1 MSWAAGYN
9 NSVAYTT
16 GYYQE
21 QSPTWLKAAL
31 VMQRVAPPADGKFT
45 YCELGFGQGLTSL
58 ILAATHPDG
67 DFYACDFNPL
77 HVIAASSIRD
87 DARLP
92 NLTLL
97 ENSFGELA
105 DGKVSLPMFDFVT
118 LHGIVSWVSHET
130 RAQIVRFLARYLKPG
145 GVVQISYNAMTAC
158 AQVQPLQRL
167 LTLHANNQGENWAG
181 AAAFARQLADTNAL
195 HFQRNP
201 DAAARVTSFA
211 SSDTRYL
218 VHEYMH
224 EQWTPFHFTDMAKE
238 LADAKLVFA
247 GSARYG
253 QMSPVAWLTDE
264 QAAIVGSIKDPLFA
278 EEVRD
283 YFCNR
288 SFRSDVFVRGK
299 ATLNDI
305 RLREH
310 AKRIHL
316 WANPK
321 AQYQQTVKIEHA
333 QVNRSDEAHRPLFDL
348 LRKSEMTLDQ
358 LFDAPELAGHGIDTI
373 MQIVRFSLA
382 AGETAIRYGDVQ
394 PRAAADRLN
403 TVLLSHAE
411 RGEKWDALASPKFAG
426 GVPVGLLD
434 QLLIAPLRAKSDP
447 KRALTS
453 DIDEL
458 VVHVERSLLN
468 TGLNLNVGERV
479 TPREEM
485 PAAIRKILDD
495 SGAALIALCDEND
508 FWPAR
513 SVK

>member
-1 MSWAAGYN
+1 
-9 NSVAYTT
+9 
-16 GYYQE
+16 
-21 QSPTWLKAAL
+21 
-31 VMQRVAPPADGKFT
+31 
-45 YCELGFGQGLTSL
+45 
-58 ILAATHPDG
+58 
-67 DFYACDFNPL
+67 
-77 HVIAASSIRD
+77 
-87 DARLP
+87 
-92 NLTLL
+92 
-97 ENSFGELA
+97 
-105 DGKVSLPMFDFVT
+105 
-118 LHGIVSWVSHET
+118 
-130 RAQIVRFLARYLKPG
+130 
-145 GVVQISYNAMTAC
+145 
-158 AQVQPLQRL
+158 
-167 LTLHANNQGENWAG
+167 
-181 AAAFARQLADTNAL
+181 
-195 HFQRNP
+195 
-201 DAAARVTSFA
+201 
-211 SSDTRYL
+211 
-218 VHEYMH
+218 MH

-458 VVHVERSLLN
+458 VAHVERSLLN

-508 FWPAR
+508 FWPAKP
-513 SVK
+513 VK